1 MATKKS
7 SRSTMRRV
15 AASTGAARFATCPFN
30 IPVVSLPPHQMG
42 VFSWGHVIRPMGDAC
57 VARIAVEPT
66 NDSAW
71 YVGGQHGLYMTKNS
85 GQTWTH
91 PLSGQVG
98 VLLLVPGST
107 QLVYVGIANKLY
119 LSRDKGQTWNVIGE
133 FKHSIHAVLVASS
146 RLYVGLGWTTHAE
159 PSGVFVSNL
168 GGGGSTFHPFG
179 PGQTGLII
187 WTLARDPQDGTLYAG
202 AEIFDHPQPYHPP
215 FFRSTDNGITWK
227 NIAGTLPWH
236 VIAAAVRPN
245 DGFVYAL
252 TEGAGLFGS
261 PNKGNSWQPP
271 ANAAA
276 LGVSLLMDPKVPTR
290 LFAGR
295 SKFGLINGGI
305 FVSIDSGK
313 VFQSIGLV
321 GVTVGGLAVN
331 GANTRLFAAA
341 YASGVYVSP
350 VS

>member
-1 MATKKS
+1 
-7 SRSTMRRV
+7 
-15 AASTGAARFATCPFN
+15 
-30 IPVVSLPPHQMG
+30 
-42 VFSWGHVIRPMGDAC
+42 MGDAC

-66 NDSAW
+66 NDSVW
-71 YVGGQHGLYMTKNS
+71 YVGGHNGLYMTKNG

-119 LSRDKGQTWNVIGE
+119 LSRDKGQNWNIIGE
-133 FKHSIHAVLVASS
+133 FKYPITAVLVASS
-146 RLYVGLGWTTHAE
+146 RLYVGLSWTTHAV

-179 PGQTGLII
+179 RGQTGLIV
-187 WTLARDPQDGTLYAG
+187 WTLACDPQDGTLYAG

-215 FFRSTDNGITWK
+215 FFRSTNNGVIWT
-227 NIAGTLPWH
+227 NVAGTLPWH

-261 PNKGNSWQPP
+261 ANKGNTWQAP
-271 ANAAA
+271 ANAAG
-276 LGVSLLMDPKVPTR
+276 LGVSLLMHPKMSTR

-295 SKFGLINGGI
+295 QKFGLVNGGI
-305 FVSIDSGK
+305 LVSSNSGK
-313 VFQSIGLV
+313 VFQSIGLL
-321 GVTVGGLAVN
+321 GVTVGGLALN
-331 GANTRLFAAA
+331 GASTRLFAAA
-341 YASGVYVSP
+341 YASGIYISSIP
-350 VS
+350 